1 MQFGNIRH
9 YTNTTSS
16 TILSSI
22 HFTIANDIYI
32 VHIQCN
38 GISLDIGEINIP
50 RKNKQ
55 TTQLKT
61 I

>member
-1 MQFGNIRH
+1 MQFEDIRH

-22 HFTIANDIYI
+22 HFTVANDIYI
-32 VHIQCN
+32 VYIQCN
-38 GISLDIGEINIP
+38 GISLDIDEINIP
-50 RKNKQ
+50 RNNKQ